1 MKNKIT
7 IAAFLLMLAV
17 FTVMLSL
24 PADKE
29 SVEKENRPMSTM
41 PALSEK
47 TLFSGE
53 LASGVE
59 SVIGDNIGFRS
70 FFTGLSSSIDNLKG
84 FVPETGEIISTN
96 KDIGTG
102 TTQKQT
108 LLLADNTIMEMF
120 IRNNSQEE
128 LYAQAVNRYARTFGD
143 NIKLYSMLI
152 PTQLS
157 FREPMYKNLQDDQQ
171 EVINSIYEKLDQD
184 VTAVDA
190 YSALE
195 SHSDE
200 YIYFRTDHH
209 WTQLGAYY
217 AYKAFMEAAGSRAAD
232 KDDYEQNKIPGVLG
246 YLYDKVNRAEIAS
259 QPDTIEWFDINK
271 SPHIFVKMYNE
282 TLTPYNGV
290 MYDRS
295 KASYDFFFGSDHP
308 VTEMVNENNLGGKTI
323 VVLKESYANVF
334 APWLIESYHRVVLV
348 DPRIYEGDFQT
359 ITDNFAPDE
368 LLIMN
373 YVFTTNFPDYCALM
387 DKMCQ

>member
-1 MKNKIT
+1 MKNKTT

-17 FTVMLSL
+17 FTVMLLL

-41 PALSEK
+41 PALSEE
-47 TLFSGE
+47 TVFSGE

-70 FFTGLSSSIDNLKG
+70 FFTKLSSLIEGSKG
-84 FVPETGEIISTN
+84 FVPKTGEIISTN

-108 LLLADNTIMEMF
+108 LLLVDNAIMEMF
-120 IRNNSQEE
+120 IRNDSQEE
-128 LYAQAVNRYARTFGD
+128 LYAQTVNGYARMFGG

-171 EVINSIYEKLDQD
+171 EAINSIYEKLDRNI
-184 VTAVDA
+184 TAVDA

-200 YIYFRTDHH
+200 YVYFRTDHH

-217 AYKAFMEAAGSRAAD
+217 AYRAFMDAAGSEAVS
-232 KDDYEQNKIPGVLG
+232 KDDYEQNKISGVLG

-271 SPHIFVKMYNE
+271 NPHIFVKMYDE

-323 VVLKESYANVF
+323 VVMKESYANVF

-348 DPRIYEGDFQT
+348 DPRIYGGDFQT
-359 ITDNFAPDE
+359 MIDNFAPDE

-373 YVFTTNFPDYCALM
+373 YVFTTNFPDYCVLM
-387 DKMCQ
+387 DKLCK

>member
-17 FTVMLSL
+17 FTVMLLL

-29 SVEKENRPMSTM
+29 SVEKENRPMSTI

-59 SVIGDNIGFRS
+59 RVIGDNIGFRS

-84 FVPETGEIISTN
+84 FIPETGEIISTN

-171 EVINSIYEKLDQD
+171 EAINSIYEKLDQD

-217 AYKAFMEAAGSRAAD
+217 AYKAFMEAAGGRAAD

-246 YLYDKVNRAEIAS
+246 YLYDKVNRAEIAA

-271 SPHIFVKMYNE
+271 NPHIFVKMYNE

-387 DKMCQ
+387 DKICQ

>member
-1 MKNKIT
+1 MKNKMT

-24 PADKE
+24 PADKD
-29 SVEKENRPMSTM
+29 SVERENRPMSTM
-41 PALSEK
+41 PAMSEE

-70 FFTGLSSSIDNLKG
+70 FFTGLSSSIENLKG

-120 IRNNSQEE
+120 IRNNRQEE

-143 NIKLYSMLI
+143 NIKLYSMII

-171 EVINSIYEKLDQD
+171 EAINSIYEKLDRNI
-184 VTAVDA
+184 TTVDA

-217 AYKAFMEAAGSRAAD
+217 AYKAFMDAAGGRAAD

-246 YLYDKVNRAEIAS
+246 YLYDKVNRAEIAA

-271 SPHIFVKMYNE
+271 NPHIFVKMYNE

-323 VVLKESYANVF
+323 VVMKESYANVF

-387 DKMCQ
+387 DKICQ